1 MNLKYLRACT
11 ALGAILFAVPAL
23 AQEQVSEAGPEP
35 AEEVVEDERAVL
47 NTVQVFARKR
57 QESVQDIP
65 VVVQAFDAGTLERN
79 AVSTIE
85 DISFMTPGLTT
96 NVQGNNVQ
104 NVLNMRG
111 IESGNVGVGFDQA
124 VSVNIDGVQFSNSE
138 FLRVGQFDLERAEV
152 LKGPQALYNGKNS
165 TAGIIALK
173 TADPTDELYTEIKAG
188 YASGADRWFA
198 EGVLSGPISDTVGGR
213 LAVSYTDADGWW
225 ENQVPGVAHKKLPN
239 YNELIARGTLQFEPT
254 DNFDAT
260 AKLTYHR
267 NRGDDHAYQELI
279 ECTPA
284 VETWSPYSDCTLN
297 GKGASVDPDA
307 LPGFDPSLSPL
318 WRDEPY
324 SEYNTTIFS
333 VEANYDINDDLTLS
347 SVTGYSD
354 LDNQRFDNIIVGGTI
369 PLITLGEAQ
378 KQETFSQE
386 LRLSGTYD
394 RFNFMVGAY
403 YDDRTITQDSAVVL
417 AGGITP
423 FNTQEITA
431 DSWSAFAQFE
441 YDVTDEFS
449 VSVGGRYTEEDKS
462 FRGVMTQGNG
472 YSVGGV
478 PVNAGDP
485 FLIENPSISADDFSP
500 EITLSYKPQSN
511 INLFASYKEGF
522 KSGSFSMSQTASR
535 FLSVIPAATDFAPEE
550 VDGYEI
556 GAKTEWLDNRL
567 RLNLVWFDYD
577 YSNLQLSAFDSE
589 LQTTRVFNAGAAK
602 TRGIEFESMYIPEN
616 FDALTLSANIAYL
629 DAYYEEWDADCTAY
643 QITVDPT
650 GCNVD
655 VDNNPATD
663 VGGLLAGTGFE
674 AQDRN
679 GDELR
684 NAPDWTFQLGAV
696 YDERLTETLRIRAN
710 GAAVWMDEHNADPI
724 GDPLMVNDAHWKLN
738 VGVGVY
744 ADDDSWALD
753 LIARNLTDE
762 RIINFGQTA
771 PLGGRRAYAVSPNP
785 PRDVMIRLTIR
796 PSEMM
801 K

>member
-11 ALGAILFAVPAL
+11 ALGAMLIAVPAL
-23 AQEQVSEAGPEP
+23 AQDQTPGTTP
-35 AEEVVEDERAVL
+35 AAETAEDDTAVL
-47 NTVQVFARKR
+47 NRVQVFARKR

-65 VVVQAFDAGTLERN
+65 VVVQAFDAELLEQN

-85 DISFMTPGLTT
+85 DISFMTPGLSA

-111 IESGNVGVGFDQA
+111 IESGNIGVGFDQP
-124 VSVNIDGVQFSNSE
+124 VSINIDGVQFSNAE

-152 LKGPQALYNGKNS
+152 LKGPQALYFGKNS
-165 TAGIIALK
+165 PAGIIALT

-188 YASGADRWFA
+188 YATGADRWFA
-198 EGVLSGPISDTVGGR
+198 EGVLSGPISETVGGR
-213 LAVSYTDADGWW
+213 LAVTYTDAKGWW
-225 ENQVPGVAHKKLPN
+225 ENQVPGVANKDAPD
-239 YNELIARGTLQFEPT
+239 YNEMIARGTLTFEPT
-254 DNFDAT
+254 DNFDAK

-267 NRGDDHAYQELI
+267 NRGDDYAYQELV

-284 VETWSPYSDCTLN
+284 VETWSPYSDCKLN
-297 GKGASVDPDA
+297 GKGASVDPDF

-333 VEANYDINDDLTLS
+333 LEANYDINDELTLT

-369 PLITLGEAQ
+369 PLIILGEAQ
-378 KQETFSQE
+378 KQETLSQE
-386 LRLSGTYD
+386 IRLTGTYD
-394 RFNFMVGAY
+394 RFNFMLGGFV
-403 YDDRTITQDSAVVL
+403 DDRTITQDSAVVL
-417 AGGITP
+417 AGGLTP

-431 DSWSAFAQFE
+431 DSMSAFAQIE
-441 YDVTDEFS
+441 YDLTDELS
-449 VSVGGRYTEEDKS
+449 VSVGGRYTEETKAY
-462 FRGVMTQGNG
+462 RGVMTQGNG
-472 YSVGGV
+472 YVVDGV
-478 PVNAGDP
+478 TVEAGDE
-485 FLIENPSISADDFSP
+485 FLIENPEIDADDFSP
-500 EITLSYKPQSN
+500 ELTVSYRPTNNVN
-511 INLFASYKEGF
+511 IFASYKEGF
-522 KSGSFSMSQTASR
+522 KSGSYSMSQTASR
-535 FLSVIPAATDFAPEE
+535 FLSVRQAETDFAPEE
-550 VDGYEI
+550 VEGYEI

-589 LQTTRVFNAGAAK
+589 IQSTRVFNAGAAK
-602 TRGIEFESMYIPEN
+602 TRGIEFESMYIPET
-616 FDALTLSANIAYL
+616 FDALTLTANIAYL

-643 QITVDPT
+643 QIDVDAT

-684 NAPDWTFQLGAV
+684 NAPDWTVQLAAV
-696 YDERLTETLRIRAN
+696 FDERLTDNLRIRAN
-710 GAAVWMDEHNADPI
+710 GAAVWTDEHNSDPI
-724 GDPLMVNDAHWKLN
+724 GDPLMDNDAHWKLN
-738 VGVGVY
+738 AGVGIY

-753 LIARNLTDE
+753 LIGRNLTDE
-762 RIINFGQTA
+762 RIYNWGQTA

-785 PRDVMIRLTIR
+785 PRDIMIRLTIR